1 MKHILLFGIALIL
14 LFTILKSCGYSVEK
28 QSKTVKVDTII
39 RYIPKKVNTFK
50 TDTFE
55 VVKYKYK
62 YIDNSAKYKAI
73 IADLKQKKR
82 ISDKLNKD
90 SIAFKNALLEALRK
104 RKYTKTFKDSVLTAF
119 VEVETTGFADNIKL
133 KYETKEHAVKETV
146 ITKLQEPRYMFYT
159 GVNSSFS
166 SDSFTLGASLGLKDK
181 KGYIYSL
188 GYNTD
193 KKITIDI
200 KIPF

>member
-1 MKHILLFGIALIL
+1 MRYILLFGIALTIL
-14 LFTILKSCGYSVEK
+14 FVTLKSCGYTVQKEQK
-28 QSKTVKVDTII
+28 VVKVDTII
-39 RYIPKKVNTFK
+39 KYIPKKVNIFK

-55 VVKYKYK
+55 IVKYKYK
-62 YIDNSAKYKAI
+62 YKDNSEKYKAI
-73 IADLKQKKR
+73 IAGLKQKKR
-82 ISDKLNKD
+82 IADKLNRD
-90 SIAFKNALLEALRK
+90 SIEFKNALLEALRK

-119 VEVETTGFADNIKL
+119 VEVETTGFADNITL
-133 KYETKEHAVKETV
+133 KYETKEQEIKETV
-146 ITKLQEPRYMFYT
+146 ITKLQEPIYMFYT
-159 GVNSSFS
+159 GINSSFS
-166 SDSFTLGASLGLKDK
+166 SDSFMLGASLGLKDK